1 MKLIKPLALKK
12 GDKVAAISLSW
23 GGAGNPEILW
33 RYEQGKTRLLENFG
47 LNVIEMPSTL
57 RGESFI
63 YEYPEKRAQD
73 LMNAF
78 KDKSIKGIF
87 SCIGGED
94 SIRILPFID
103 FDVIKNNPKVFIGYS
118 DSTVTHFI
126 CLKAGISSFY
136 GPSILAEF
144 AENLKMF
151 DYTKY
156 WFEKA
161 VFDKLPIGDI
171 PSSNMW
177 TNEYLPWDIKNKSI
191 ARSIFVNNEY
201 ELLQGT
207 QTVKGHLI
215 GGCMEVLE
223 MIKCT
228 EIWPS
233 KEAWK
238 NAILFLEVSES
249 ITTPLHLEYWLR
261 NYAAQGIFKSINGI
275 IFGKPR
281 YSKFYDEYKKTLLKV
296 IRDECNLKDLPILY
310 NLNFGHTSPIITIP
324 FGAQAEIN
332 CEEISFKILEAGVV

>member
-1 MKLIKPLALKK
+1 MRLIKPSALKK
-12 GDKVAAISLSW
+12 GDKVATVSLSW
-23 GGAGNPEILW
+23 GGAGNSEILW
-33 RYEQGKTRLLENFG
+33 RYEQGKKRLVENFG
-47 LNVIEMPSTL
+47 LDVIEMPNTL
-57 RGESFI
+57 KGESFI
-63 YEYPEKRAQD
+63 YNHPEKRAQD
-73 LMNAF
+73 LMDAF

-87 SCIGGED
+87 TCIGGED

-103 FDVIKNNPKVFIGYS
+103 FNIIKNNPKVFMGYS

-144 AENLKMF
+144 AENLEMF

-156 WFEKA
+156 WFEKT
-161 VFDKLPIGDI
+161 VFEKLPIGNI
-171 PSSNMW
+171 PSSNVW
-177 TNEYLPWDIKNKSI
+177 TNEYLPWDIKNKLTPRNTFI
-191 ARSIFVNNEY
+191 NKGY

-207 QTVKGHLI
+207 KTVQGHLI

-233 KEAWK
+233 KKIWK

-261 NYAAQGIFKSINGI
+261 NYGAQGILNSINGI

-281 YSKFYDEYKKTLLKV
+281 HSKFYDEYKQILLKV
-296 IRDECNLKDLPILY
+296 IRDEYNLKDLPILY

-332 CEEISFKILEAGVV
+332 CEQISFKILEAGVI